1 STNRGQAWQRVVL
14 PPDNMN
20 SIKPWDGLYF
30 DLAPTGGRLGL
41 RGNLNH
47 RVFSVFASDDST
59 LWVGTAGGI
68 NKSTDGGLSWQKFSH
83 SNQVNAISGNFV
95 VALSEQRWGVRR
107 IIWSA
112 TVNAEGSDEVRGVS
126 FSEDGGQ
133 NWKTTLLGEFA
144 HNFAFKDSMVYVASD
159 GGLFRSSDFGNS
171 WLRTGTIYDAANFQR
186 FASAATYAAGSKGD
200 TIWIAGP
207 EGIAFTIDRP
217 TIPFGSSWSIFRTY
231 EPVPATS
238 AKTYSFPLP
247 FSPDDEV
254 VRIHYSL
261 TASSSV
267 TIRIFDFAMQPV
279 KTLLQNAPRLP
290 GREYDEIWDG
300 KDDFGRRVSNGVF
313 FYRLEDGASEA
324 LWGKMFVLQ

>member
-1 STNRGQAWQRVVL
+1 
-14 PPDNMN
+14 
-20 SIKPWDGLYF
+20 
-30 DLAPTGGRLGL
+30 
-41 RGNLNH
+41 
-47 RVFSVFASDDST
+47 
-59 LWVGTAGGI
+59 
-68 NKSTDGGLSWQKFSH
+68 
-83 SNQVNAISGNFV
+83 VNAISGNFV

-112 TVNAEGSDEVRGVS
+112 TVNAEDSDEVRGVS

-144 HNFAFKDSMVYVASD
+144 HNFAFKDSVVYVASD
-159 GGLFRSSDFGNS
+159 GGLFRSSDFGSS
-171 WLRTGTIYDAANFQR
+171 WLRTGTIHDATNSQR
-186 FASAATYAAGSKGD
+186 FASSAIYGAGAKGD
-200 TIWIAGP
+200 TIWVAGP
-207 EGIAFTIDRP
+207 EGIAFTIDKP

-231 EPVPATS
+231 EPVQANS

-313 FYRLEDGASEA
+313 FYRLGDGASEA
-324 LWGKMFVLQ
+324 LWGKIFVLQ